1 MHIPDAVISIFAAI
15 FPRLV
20 NIVHFEDV
28 RQQIGMMDLPSLCT
42 LTAQPVLD
50 RYFISGTSTD
60 LLHFLLKS
68 TDVLF
73 LKTDHVSH
81 FWR

>member
-50 RYFISGTSTD
+50 RYFISGTCTE
-60 LLHFLLKS
+60 LLNFLLKS

-81 FWR
+81 FQR